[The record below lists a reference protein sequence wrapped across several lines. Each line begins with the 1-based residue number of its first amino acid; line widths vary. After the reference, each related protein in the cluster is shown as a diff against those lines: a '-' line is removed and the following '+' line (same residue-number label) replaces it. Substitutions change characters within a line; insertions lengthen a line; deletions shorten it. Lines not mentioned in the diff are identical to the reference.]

1 MSSALSAKLDRLEAS
16 MPEEEMEVIVT
27 LVTDAEMAEVR
38 KYAVAQGD
46 SWAITITR
54 DGEV

>member
-27 LVTDAEMAEVR
+27 LVTDARNPGRGSKVCCR
-38 KYAVAQGD
+38 
-46 SWAITITR
+46 SR
-54 DGEV
+54 